1 VNRIVIAAF
10 AGPGLPLIIDTSA
23 GGPTDRFWDFGDG
36 ATSTEQ
42 NPAHTYIAPGT
53 YTVNLTATNADG
65 SSTATKSDYIRV
77 VTPPPVAD
85 FTANVTAGLVPLTV
99 RFTDISTGNPTV
111 WLWSFGDG
119 NTSTDQSPIHTY
131 TAPGN
136 YTVGLTV
143 GNGTD
148 SAALS
153 RPDYITVM
161 VRGDFN
167 GEVDIGDVAKVA
179 YMVVGKTAADPA
191 ADFNQNG
198 KVDIGDAAKIA
209 YYFVGKIPAL

>member
-1 VNRIVIAAF
+1 M
-10 AGPGLPLIIDTSA
+10 
-23 GGPTDRFWDFGDG
+23 
-36 ATSTEQ
+36 
-42 NPAHTYIAPGT
+42 
-53 YTVNLTATNADG
+53 
-65 SSTATKSDYIRV
+65 
-77 VTPPPVAD
+77 
-85 FTANVTAGLVPLTV
+85 TAGLVPLTV

-198 KVDIGDAAKIA
+198 NVDIGDAAKIA
-209 YYFVGKIPAL
+209 YYSVGKIGEL

>member
-1 VNRIVIAAF
+1 
-10 AGPGLPLIIDTSA
+10 
-23 GGPTDRFWDFGDG
+23 
-36 ATSTEQ
+36 
-42 NPAHTYIAPGT
+42 
-53 YTVNLTATNADG
+53 
-65 SSTATKSDYIRV
+65 
-77 VTPPPVAD
+77 
-85 FTANVTAGLVPLTV
+85 VTAGLVPLTV
-99 RFTDISTGNPTV
+99 RFTDISTGNPTA
-111 WLWSFGDG
+111 WLWFFGDG
-119 NTSTDQSPIHTY
+119 DASTDQSPIHTY

-153 RPDYITVM
+153 RPGYIAVT

>member
-1 VNRIVIAAF
+1 M
-10 AGPGLPLIIDTSA
+10 
-23 GGPTDRFWDFGDG
+23 
-36 ATSTEQ
+36 
-42 NPAHTYIAPGT
+42 
-53 YTVNLTATNADG
+53 
-65 SSTATKSDYIRV
+65 
-77 VTPPPVAD
+77 
-85 FTANVTAGLVPLTV
+85 TAGLVPLTV
-99 RFTDISTGNPTV
+99 RFTDISTGNPTA
-111 WLWSFGDG
+111 WLWFFGDG
-119 NTSTDQSPIHTY
+119 DASTDQSPIHTY

-153 RPDYITVM
+153 RPGYIAVM